1 MTQQPPPDD
10 VPRSPSGRIPKWVLD
25 EAAGRPVDAVPF
37 RAPTRSI
44 LGGPP
49 ATSTRRSRRGRR
61 RSSMLLTWIVVAA
74 ILGGATWLTWQQRQQ
89 GLTAAGGPTPGQEA
103 PTRLLAPAAP
113 VTGKGAASHAFLHER
128 DDGSPLT
135 WSPCRPIRYVVRP
148 DHAPAGGG
156 ALLTGAFAAVSR
168 ATGLAFEPEG
178 GTDEAPSFDRELYQ
192 PDRYGDRWAP
202 VLVAW
207 VTPQEVPDFHA
218 DIAGKAGPA
227 SVSTSEGDQA
237 YVSGVVMLDPAS
249 IVAARA
255 GGGQAAAKAIVLH
268 ELGHLVGLA
277 HVGDRTQLMFPQSGR
292 VTTYGRGDLAGLAAL
307 GNGPCQPNL

>member
-1 MTQQPPPDD
+1 MTQPPPPDD
-10 VPRSPSGRIPKWVLD
+10 VPRSPSGRVPKWVMD
-25 EAAGRPVDAVPF
+25 EAAGRQVEAVPF
-37 RAPTRSI
+37 RAPTTSI

-49 ATSTRRSRRGRR
+49 ATAPRRSGRGRR

-74 ILGGATWLTWQQRQQ
+74 ILVGAATLTWWQRQPS
-89 GLTAAGGPTPGQEA
+89 LTAAGGPTPGQEA
-103 PTRLLAPAAP
+103 STRLLAAPAP
-113 VTGKGAASHAFLHER
+113 VAGKAASSHAFLHER
-128 DDGSPLT
+128 EDGSPLT

-148 DHAPAGGG
+148 DHSPAGGG
-156 ALLTGAFAAVSR
+156 ALLTSAFATVSR

-178 GTDEAPSFDRELYQ
+178 GTDEAPTFDREPYQ

-227 SVSTSEGDQA
+227 WVSTSEGDQA

-249 IVAARA
+249 VVAARA
-255 GGGQAAAKAIVLH
+255 AGGQAAAKAIVLH
-268 ELGHLVGLA
+268 ELGHLMGLA
-277 HVGDRTQLMFPQSGR
+277 HVGDRSQLMFPQSGR
-292 VTTYGRGDLAGLAAL
+292 VTAYGKGDLAGLAAL
-307 GNGPCQPNL
+307 GNGPCQPDL